1 MNIFQAFQ
9 AGRIIL
15 LLALAG
21 IFLFLA
27 LGRPLSKRM
36 RTLVFVVLGGAL
48 LSYPNFGFFHVY
60 QYGTIHYWD
69 AYHYFMGAKYLPEL
83 GYFKLYEAT
92 YVAGRELGA
101 FADITH
107 VRDLPTNRGRWV
119 SSIDAPAVRGRFAP
133 ERWEM
138 FKRDLAFLQPRV
150 PKWPAFFLDHG
161 YNDPP
166 PRALLLHLLLR
177 WVPANRLTLGVLTM
191 LDYLLMAVAFGFV
204 WRAFGAI
211 PAALTGAFL
220 ALSFFGRFDLIGGSI
235 LRWDWLAAL
244 LVGVAAF
251 TRGFGRTAGVL
262 FAYAILARIFPAFF
276 LVPLAIKW
284 LQGRL
289 ARTSDRTLTHCL
301 VWAIGAVLA
310 VTLGLAVAGV
320 RLPTIPEYIARI
332 HVHSQSTSTNRI
344 GLGPFLIANSALWT
358 ERADGPVSLVED
370 TIPAAR
376 PAPYVLPL
384 VSALYLLGALPLILR
399 ARPIESVMYAVPLI
413 YCAISLA
420 SYYYVFLALLVLL
433 AWEGGR
439 TDSVRLIEAVSLT
452 VITAVSYAFE
462 IGSPDFVPLFYKVSI
477 QMGLFF
483 LVWLAFEYA
492 RLRSPAGNVEVR
504 G

>member
-15 LLALAG
+15 LLVLAG

-27 LGRPLSKRM
+27 LGRPLSKRT

-101 FADITH
+101 FSDITH
-107 VRDLPTNRGRWV
+107 VRDLPTYLGRWV
-119 SSIDAPAVRGRFAP
+119 SSIDAQAVRGRFSG

-138 FKRDLAFLQPRV
+138 FKRDLAFLHPRV

-166 PRALLLHLLLR
+166 PRALLLHLLVR
-177 WVPANRLTLGVLTM
+177 WVPANRLTLGVLTS
-191 LDYLLMAVAFGFV
+191 LDYLLMVVAFGFV
-204 WRAFGAI
+204 WWAFGNI
-211 PAALTGAFL
+211 PAALTCAFL
-220 ALSFFGRFDLIGGSI
+220 ALSFFSRFDFIGGSI
-235 LRWDWLAAL
+235 LRWDWMAAL
-244 LVGVAAF
+244 LGGVAAF
-251 TRGFGRTAGVL
+251 TRGFGRTAGIL
-262 FAYAILARIFPAFF
+262 FAFAILARIFPVLF

-284 LQGRL
+284 LQGRR
-289 ARTSDRTLTHCL
+289 AGRADRTLTHCL

-310 VTLGLAVAGV
+310 VTLGLAGAGS
-320 RLPTIPEYIARI
+320 RLPVIPEYIAKLY
-332 HVHSQSTSTNRI
+332 VHNQSASTNRV
-344 GLGPFLIANSALWT
+344 GLGPFLMSSSALWI
-358 ERADGPVSLVED
+358 EHADGSASLDEATV
-370 TIPAAR
+370 PAAR
-376 PAPYVLPL
+376 PAPYILL
-384 VSALYLLGALPLILR
+384 MVSTLYLLGVLPLILR
-399 ARPIESVMYAVPLI
+399 TRPLESLMYAVPLI

-420 SYYYVFLALLVLL
+420 SYYYAFLALLVLL
-433 AWEGGR
+433 PWEGGR

-462 IGSPDFVPLFYKVSI
+462 IGSPHFLPLFYKASI

-483 LVWLAFEYA
+483 LVWIFFEYA
-492 RLRSPAGNVEVR
+492 RLHSSAGNIEVR
-504 G
+504 S